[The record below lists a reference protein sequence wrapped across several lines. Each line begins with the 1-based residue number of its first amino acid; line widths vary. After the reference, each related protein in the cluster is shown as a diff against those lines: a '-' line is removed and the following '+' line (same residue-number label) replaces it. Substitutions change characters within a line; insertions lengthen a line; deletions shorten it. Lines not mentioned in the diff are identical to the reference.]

1 MASISLSPIGLLAA
15 AALAVI
21 LALGEVCNKKVVEGQ
36 QVVAAVFWIRVFAVL
51 GFTVLLLVFLLRGS
65 PPLIHAAAA
74 LTPEDLQNIPALAEQ
89 LRNPVSPAA
98 KKIAGKLLESTR
110 HQLANYKSGAD
121 DAELAKSLSADLN
134 SDRVIEGDLLYQPN
148 DFAGVMLSAE
158 TTRIL
163 GMGPHGEGR
172 SYANRLLLED
182 LFPGAIEKTRKTALF
197 GMKGVMVPPQV
208 AFGAYLLIEVMLVA
222 ASQSLT
228 TLALKVSPLSL
239 CIPFSSFTPIFL
251 LGTGYVVLRE
261 LPTGIEMLGIGL
273 IVLGGVLMHRKS
285 FAVSWNAPLRA
296 IFKERGS
303 RYVLLATMIASVYGP
318 IEKQLILMSDPLTTA
333 FAYGLGTVIA
343 FGILCWSF
351 RIDIKQVM
359 RQRPGWAVLSGLSDA
374 STMVAQ
380 FIAVMYLPVVI
391 AICIKRAGIVL
402 TVLAGWLVFR
412 ERDIT
417 DRLIAAF
424 AMMGGI
430 AIFYLPLQPSQIMIL
445 TGVVLAVV
453 ALALYLT
460 RRMVRGSTLAE
471 EPLEASAPR

>member
-21 LALGEVCNKKVVEGQ
+21 LAGGEVCNKKVVEGQ

-51 GFTVLLLVFLLRGS
+51 GFTVVLLVFLWKGS
-65 PPLIHAAAA
+65 PPFVHAPAA
-74 LTPEDLQNIPALAEQ
+74 LKPEDFRNIPALAAE
-89 LRNPVSPAA
+89 LRNPANPVAQKVASS
-98 KKIAGKLLESTR
+98 LSVTTR
-110 HQLANYKSGAD
+110 QQLVNYKSGFG
-121 DAELAKSLSADLN
+121 DAELAKALSEDLN
-134 SDRVIEGDLLYQPN
+134 SERVIEGELLYKQR
-148 DFAGVMLSAE
+148 DFAGVALSSE
-158 TTRIL
+158 TMQVL
-163 GMGPHGEGR
+163 GKGPHGEGR

-182 LFPGAIEKTRKTALF
+182 LFPGTIAKTGKTALF
-197 GMKGVMVPPQV
+197 GMKGVMVPPGT
-208 AFGAYLLIEVMLVA
+208 AFGAYLFIEVLLVA

-261 LPTGIEMLGIGL
+261 LPTGIEMMGIGL

-285 FAVSWNAPLRA
+285 FAISWNAPLQA

-303 RYVLLATMIASVYGP
+303 RYVLLATLIASVYGP

-343 FGILCWSF
+343 FGILCLTF
-351 RIDIKQVM
+351 RIDLKQVM
-359 RQRPGWAVLSGLSDA
+359 RQKPGWAVLCGLSDA
-374 STMVAQ
+374 STMLAQ

-402 TVLAGWLVFR
+402 TVLAGWLFFK

-430 AIFYLPLQPSQIMIL
+430 AIFYLPLQPLQVLVL
-445 TGVVLAVV
+445 TGVVVLGV
-453 ALALYLT
+453 AAALFLT
-460 RRMVRGSTLAE
+460 RRGVGESVLPK
-471 EPLEASAPR
+471 EPVEAPARR